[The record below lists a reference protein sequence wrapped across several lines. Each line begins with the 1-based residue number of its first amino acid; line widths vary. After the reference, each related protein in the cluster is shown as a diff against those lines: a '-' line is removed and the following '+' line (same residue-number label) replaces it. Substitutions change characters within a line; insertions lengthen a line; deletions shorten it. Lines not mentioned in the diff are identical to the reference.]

1 MTIKAIA
8 RLQQTSAISK
18 DKATAATLKPAAKE
32 WTNKFVAQL
41 KSAGMKF
48 EPYVQITQGS
58 IICLRLKKPDGKTW
72 LPTVIKILKKM
83 DMEFKIDINKTLSS
97 EGHNKYW
104 SLDTYSTK
112 VGIPNYITMDELYG
126 SLYIQF

>member
-8 RLQQTSAISK
+8 RLQQTSATSK
-18 DKATAATLKPAAKE
+18 YKATAASLKPAAKE

-48 EPYVQITQGS
+48 EPQVQITQGT
-58 IICLRLKKPDGKTW
+58 IICLRLKGPNDKSW
-72 LPTVIKILKKM
+72 LPIVVKILKKL
-83 DMEFKIDINKTLSS
+83 DMEFKVEINKTLSS
-97 EGHNKYW
+97 DGHKYW